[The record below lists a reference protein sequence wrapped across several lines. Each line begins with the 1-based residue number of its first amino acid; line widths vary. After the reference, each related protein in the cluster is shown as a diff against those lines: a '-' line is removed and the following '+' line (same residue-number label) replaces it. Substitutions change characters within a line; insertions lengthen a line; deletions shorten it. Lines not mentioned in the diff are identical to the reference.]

1 MWPFGKGSISVA
13 AATAA
18 FYAELATAFEQNYAA
33 ILATFHTAYD
43 EACPAD
49 EAIYMD
55 VMPAVWALGI
65 EPVQNI
71 WGEDKFKRVRS
82 EMIAKISQSHAPMV
96 DFLLERFLQHTKLLR
111 EGLLNGSATYN
122 SDYIIKQLG
131 LAPQA
136 MTSIKLSS
144 QLAMLVLPYWK
155 EVDQKYRLF

>member
-1 MWPFGKGSISVA
+1 MWPFGKSTISA
-13 AATAA
+13 PAATAE
-18 FYAELATAFEQNYAA
+18 FYDKIASAFEAHYPE
-33 ILATFHTAYD
+33 ILSTFHAAYD
-43 EACPAD
+43 DRCPAD
-49 EAIYMD
+49 EEIYME

-82 EMIAKISQSHAPMV
+82 EMIARISQSHAPMV

-122 SDYIIKQLG
+122 SDHIIRQLG
-131 LAPQA
+131 LRPQP
-136 MTSIKLSS
+136 MTSIKLAS

-155 EVDQKYRLF
+155 ELDQKYNFV